1 MTKITFVVP
10 YTEKRELVG
19 LINRIVSESD
29 CPDNVRFDILHSK
42 DRVDDSSAYWDS
54 DIVIARGLAYSV
66 LKQERRNFHLIEVP
80 ISGIDILKAVR
91 TAASRPGAAHVALF
105 LGRTINVDLKLLE
118 DLCHVNISRYAVDND
133 DEVLEAFD
141 RLQAENTCDTVV
153 GGYTSCRIAQA
164 RAITPSPSPS
174 ARRPPAMLS
183 TRPCPPSPP
192 VSWKSSAASCSTASL
207 K

>member
-19 LINRIVSESD
+19 LINRIVAESD

-80 ISGIDILKAVR
+80 ISGIDILKAV
-91 TAASRPGAAHVALF
+91 
-105 LGRTINVDLKLLE
+105 LLP
-118 DLCHVNISRYAVDND
+118 R
-133 DEVLEAFD
+133 
-141 RLQAENTCDTVV
+141 
-153 GGYTSCRIAQA
+153 
-164 RAITPSPSPS
+164 
-174 ARRPPAMLS
+174 RRPRGTVFGPDHQRGSKAAGGPV
-183 TRPCPPSPP
+183 PCEHQP
-192 VSWKSSAASCSTASL
+192 L
-207 K
+207 RRRQ